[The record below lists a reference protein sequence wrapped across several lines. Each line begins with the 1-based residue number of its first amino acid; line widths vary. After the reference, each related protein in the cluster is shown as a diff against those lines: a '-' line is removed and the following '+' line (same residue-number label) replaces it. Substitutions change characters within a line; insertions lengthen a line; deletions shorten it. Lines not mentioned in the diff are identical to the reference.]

1 VTPRWL
7 LKRIL
12 KWGVE
17 WGSEVSG
24 AGFIYRNSS
33 YFKNGF
39 RILTYHRITRNPLD
53 SHSLKTTHFRD
64 HIAFLTDHYPVVSL
78 QEMALAL
85 QGRSKLE
92 DGAVCVTFDDGYSE
106 AAGVVGDILTRFD
119 APASFFVITGILD
132 KKTGY
137 SGGGY
142 LEWHEVKELKKSGFN
157 IGSHTVSHRSLGALN
172 LHDVEL
178 ELKESFD
185 RLEQELGTAPDG
197 ISYPYGT
204 LRDFSDGIVRAT
216 HKCGYPYAVTAIHGL
231 NHIGCDQFRLN
242 RTTITAGDG
251 LKTFKLIM
259 KGSLDAWR
267 IVDQWGYRLQRPSS
281 SLE

>member
-17 WGSEVSG
+17 LGSEISG

-39 RILTYHRITRNPLD
+39 RILTYHRITKNPLD
-53 SHSLKTTHFRD
+53 SYSLKTSHFKD
-64 HIAFLTDHYPVVSL
+64 HVAFLTDHYPVVSL
-78 QEMALAL
+78 QEMALGL
-85 QGRSKLE
+85 QGRSKL
-92 DGAVCVTFDDGYSE
+92 DNGSVCISFDDGYSE
-106 AAGVVGDILTRFD
+106 AAGVVGDILARFN
-119 APASFFVITGILD
+119 APACFFVITGILD
-132 KKTGY
+132 KKTEY

-157 IGSHTVSHRSLGALN
+157 IGSHTVTHRSLGALS

-178 ELKESFD
+178 ELKDSFD
-185 RLEQELGTAPDG
+185 RLEQELGTVPDG

-204 LRDFSDGIVRAT
+204 LRDFSDGIVQAT